1 MACRRSRALSESA
14 APDRRRPSMVL
25 STRPTSAVSGQ
36 EKTGQIQNTEAYC
49 FLVCAS
55 GVSKGSLYH
64 HFEDLTDVIEAAM
77 IVRFAVG
84 VNESVKSLADIVS
97 SAKSQEELMQ
107 GLEAV
112 ARSAHVQER
121 TRLRA
126 TRIQM
131 ISLATMNPRF
141 SVKLAHEQERLT
153 DALADIFQMGQN
165 KGLMNREFDA
175 RAAAVL
181 IQAFT
186 LGKIV
191 DEIVEQPTNPEA
203 WNNIISRLI
212 RLVFG

>member
-1 MACRRSRALSESA
+1 MVRSEPFGRQAKA
-14 APDRRRPSMVL
+14 APQKVHP
-25 STRPTSAVSGQ
+25 TRQKLIETALRLLEVTSPADI
-36 EKTGQIQNTEAYC
+36 TADLILDT
-49 FLVCAS
+49 S

-112 ARSAHVQER
+112 ARSAHVRER
-121 TRLRA
+121 TGLRA

-141 SVKLAHEQERLT
+141 AAKLAHEQERLT

-165 KGLMNREFDA
+165 RGLMNREFDA

>member
-1 MACRRSRALSESA
+1 
-14 APDRRRPSMVL
+14 
-25 STRPTSAVSGQ
+25 
-36 EKTGQIQNTEAYC
+36 
-49 FLVCAS
+49 
-55 GVSKGSLYH
+55 
-64 HFEDLTDVIEAAM
+64 
-77 IVRFAVG
+77 
-84 VNESVKSLADIVS
+84 
-97 SAKSQEELMQ
+97 
-107 GLEAV
+107 
-112 ARSAHVQER
+112 
-121 TRLRA
+121 
-126 TRIQM
+126 M

-141 SVKLAHEQERLT
+141 AAKLAHEQARLT

-165 KGLMNREFDA
+165 RGLMNREFDA

>member
-1 MACRRSRALSESA
+1 MVRSGPFGRQAKSAPQKIHPTRQKLIETALQLLEACSPADITADLIL
-14 APDRRRPSMVL
+14 D
-25 STRPTSAVSGQ
+25 
-36 EKTGQIQNTEAYC
+36 
-49 FLVCAS
+49 AS

-141 SVKLAHEQERLT
+141 AVKLAHEQERLT

>member
-1 MACRRSRALSESA
+1 MARSGPFGRQAKPA
-14 APDRRRPSMVL
+14 APAPKVHP
-25 STRPTSAVSGQ
+25 TRHKLIETALRLLD
-36 EKTGQIQNTEAYC
+36 EKSPADITADSILE
-49 FLVCAS
+49 AS

-64 HFEDLTDVIEAAM
+64 HFEDLTDLIEAAM

-84 VNESVKSLADIVS
+84 VNESVQSIAHVIS
-97 SAKSQEELMQ
+97 SAKSREDLLH

-112 ARSAHVQER
+112 ARSAHVPER
-121 TRLRA
+121 MRLRA

-131 ISLATMNPRF
+131 INLATMNPRF
-141 SVKLAHEQERLT
+141 ATKLAREQERLT
-153 DALADIFQMGQN
+153 DALADIFQQGQD

-191 DEIVEQPTNPEA
+191 DEMVEKPMDPEA

>member
-1 MACRRSRALSESA
+1 MVRRGPFGRQAKSAPQKIHPTRQKLIETALQ
-14 APDRRRPSMVL
+14 L
-25 STRPTSAVSGQ
+25 L
-36 EKTGQIQNTEAYC
+36 EASSPADITAD
-49 FLVCAS
+49 LILDAS

-97 SAKSQEELMQ
+97 SAKSREELMQ

-121 TRLRA
+121 TRFRA

-141 SVKLAHEQERLT
+141 AAKLAHEQERLT
-153 DALADIFQMGQN
+153 DALADIFRQGQN

-203 WNNIISRLI
+203 WNDIISRLI